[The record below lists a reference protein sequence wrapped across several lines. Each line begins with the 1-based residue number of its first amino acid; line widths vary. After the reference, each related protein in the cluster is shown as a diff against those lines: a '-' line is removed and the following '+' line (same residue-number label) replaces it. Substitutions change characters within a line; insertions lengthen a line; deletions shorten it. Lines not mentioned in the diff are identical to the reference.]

1 MGPHPGDPM
10 KTSTA
15 ARAAS
20 LLLIAALAACAPKPE
35 TRWNGAW
42 RAVDGTL
49 AVVTASQDG
58 SIRYRIYATGETRR
72 LFPLRDGRYE
82 SRVPAALAGVPG
94 RSATFAGDTFTLTRA
109 EGAPLELRRLALPER
124 DVAFDADGATLR
136 GRLVLPP
143 GPGPHPAIVIAH
155 GSGDDAAQPY
165 YGERY
170 LFAAHGIA
178 TLLFDKR
185 GTGASGGRY
194 GMDFGRLAR
203 DVVAG
208 VEWLKAQPGIDA
220 RRIGVSGY
228 SQGGWIAPLAAS
240 LSTDVR
246 FVIVNYGMI
255 ESPAFEEI
263 EETLQTLRERGAG
276 DADLAEA
283 RELLGPAMTIVGSN
297 FAEGWD
303 EFRAV
308 AARYADRAWL
318 GQLDDTTVGAFMR
331 YPSWA
336 VKLLGPWRTTPGQ
349 EHSWHHDSGR
359 ILDRLDIPMA
369 WLLGAEDLEAP
380 NARTIARLRD
390 YRERGKP
397 YEVVV
402 FEGADHGILL
412 YQVVDGQRIYTGM
425 APNYYP
431 LMVGAARRFA
441 GLE

>member
-1 MGPHPGDPM
+1 M

-15 ARAAS
+15 ARTAP
-20 LLLIAALAACAPKPE
+20 LLLTAALAACAAKPD

-42 RAVDGTL
+42 QAGDGTL
-49 AVVTASQDG
+49 AVVTASQED
-58 SIRYRIYATGETRR
+58 SLRYRIYGTGETRR
-72 LFPLRDGRYE
+72 LFALGDGRYE
-82 SRVPAALAGVPG
+82 SRVPAGLAGLPG
-94 RSATFAGDTFTLTRA
+94 RSATFAGDSFTLTRA
-109 EGAPLELRRLALPER
+109 EGAALELRRLALPER

-194 GMDFGRLAR
+194 GMNFDRLAR

-240 LSTDVR
+240 LSADVR

-255 ESPAFEEI
+255 ESPAVEEI
-263 EETLQTLRERGAG
+263 EETLHTLRQGGAS
-276 DADLAEA
+276 DAELAEA
-283 RELLGPAMTIVGSN
+283 RELLGPAMTILGSN
-297 FAEGWD
+297 FADGWD

-308 AARYADRAWL
+308 AARYADRPWM
-318 GQLDDTTVGAFMR
+318 GRLDDTTLGAFLR
-331 YPSWA
+331 YPAWA
-336 VKLLGPWRTTPGQ
+336 VKLIGPWRATPGQ
-349 EHSWHHDSGR
+349 EHSWHHDSGP

-369 WLLGAEDLEAP
+369 WLLGADDLEAP
-380 NARTIARLRD
+380 NVQTIARLHD

-397 YEVVV
+397 FEVVV

-412 YQVVDGQRIYTGM
+412 YQLVDGQRVYTGI

-431 LMVGAARRFA
+431 VMVGAARKFA